1 MRDGLPR
8 LGVPMQT
15 PVLIGVS
22 APLNFC
28 ATIIET
34 WYARTAVIAREDLR
48 TGGSMGGWTH
58 REEGSGSSAVSRG
71 NEVTA
76 SHGVTGGNGIGYQ
89 KRTQSLAML
98 DASCCFHT
106 NGPHGMS
113 AAGHWLSSS
122 EYQPM
127 NGSLPS
133 SNSPHN
139 RMTVPSFGAV
149 SIGIHPFSSGLV
161 MASPSKNICGSTN
174 HRGSLS
180 YQNGRHWT
188 PCTACT
194 QLHSRRNYLRRSIR
208 VP

>member
-15 PVLIGVS
+15 PVLNSVS

-76 SHGVTGGNGIGYQ
+76 IHGVTGGLGGSGSDCQCVGDTSISASDTSNQ
-89 KRTQSLAML
+89 K
-98 DASCCFHT
+98 
-106 NGPHGMS
+106 
-113 AAGHWLSSS
+113 
-122 EYQPM
+122 
-127 NGSLPS
+127 
-133 SNSPHN
+133 
-139 RMTVPSFGAV
+139 
-149 SIGIHPFSSGLV
+149 
-161 MASPSKNICGSTN
+161 
-174 HRGSLS
+174 
-180 YQNGRHWT
+180 
-188 PCTACT
+188 
-194 QLHSRRNYLRRSIR
+194 
-208 VP
+208 